1 MTEVKPNSETLCDAN
16 YKQDDGNSPKCIISI
31 TFVTSLQTYLQTFT
45 SSTSCD
51 NYNLLLSTK
60 SVTLF

>member
-16 YKQDDGNSPKCIISI
+16 YKQDDGNSPKCVTSTI
-31 TFVTSLQTYLQTFT
+31 FVTSLQTYLKTFT
-45 SSTSCD
+45 SPTSRD